1 MNSEKGQ
8 VLPLVLI
15 ALAFGTLMVGP
26 SLKYISTGIVNS
38 QISEELLTEQYAL
51 DAGVEYALW
60 RLMYEDGFRD
70 SVTEDNP
77 PDPFPVS
84 VNGMEVSVAV
94 ELAPV
99 GTEGPQSERIRVVYG
114 VVPDPGSTPQGEPTT
129 FVYTIIVDNVGTS
142 TVHLEQIGDLLP
154 QGLAYVAGSAGLYPD
169 NISLAEPG
177 IEGMGEHQELLWDF
191 GTSLPEVSSGETATQ
206 TFQAVASQWG
216 SYNEAWV
223 VAGPESIGL
232 VSSASGDRYDIAA
245 QAGGQLALRATVA
258 FEAGQ
263 LIVLSWQI
271 E

>member
-26 SLKYISTGIVNS
+26 SLKYISTGVVNS

-51 DAGVEYALW
+51 DAGVEYGLW
-60 RLMYEDGFRD
+60 RLTYEDGFRD
-70 SVTEDNP
+70 SVTEG
-77 PDPFPVS
+77 DPATFPVS
-84 VNGMEVSVAV
+84 VSGMEVSVTV

-99 GTEGPQSERIRVVYG
+99 GGERTQSWRIQVDCS
-114 VVPDPGSTPQGEPTT
+114 VVPDPGSTPQGEMTT

-154 QGLAYVAGSAGLYPD
+154 RGLAYKEGSAGEYLD
-169 NISLAEPG
+169 NIARVDPG
-177 IEGMGEHQELLWDF
+177 KEYKGDHQELLWDF
-191 GTSLPEVSSGETATQ
+191 GTSPPEVRAGETATQ
-206 TFQAVASQWG
+206 TFQADASQWG
-216 SYNEAWV
+216 PYNEAWI
-223 VAGPESIGL
+223 VAVPDSIGL
-232 VSSASGDRYDIAA
+232 VSTASGNRYDIAA
-245 QAGGQLALRATVA
+245 QAGGQLALRAAVA